1 MGLRRDPDGGRGGGH
16 PGHLRRVLRRPYG
29 GARPRR
35 NLHHRQYPQF
45 QGPHGGPK
53 RQDLH
58 GLARHGRRLGDRW
71 THCRRFGDN
80 GRHGLIS
87 GKVWKFGDN
96 INTDLMLPGPLLFA
110 TEEEQKRAVFS
121 ANRPGW
127 VDQIGKGDIIVGGLN
142 YGMGSSRP
150 AARSLRNLGIAA
162 LLAESINGLFFRNAV
177 NFGLLALEC
186 PGIHAAF
193 AEGQTAE
200 VSLADFTVHNRD
212 TGTLLK
218 AQPVPA
224 MLLDLMTQG
233 GLYPHLER
241 QGLIEPKSPSG

>member
-1 MGLRRDPDGGRGGGH
+1 
-16 PGHLRRVLRRPYG
+16 V
-29 GARPRR
+29 
-35 NLHHRQYPQF
+35 Q
-45 QGPHGGPK
+45 
-53 RQDLH
+53 
-58 GLARHGRRLGDRW
+58 
-71 THCRRFGDN
+71 
-80 GRHGLIS
+80 
-87 GKVWKFGDN
+87 V
-96 INTDLMLPGPLLFA
+96 
-110 TEEEQKRAVFS
+110 
-121 ANRPGW
+121 
-127 VDQIGKGDIIVGGLN
+127 GDIIVGGLN

-200 VSLADFTVHNRD
+200 VSLAAFAVRNRD
-212 TGTLLK
+212 PGGVLK

-224 MLLDLMTQG
+224 MLLELMTQG

-241 QGLIEPKSPSG
+241 EGLIEPKGAGGRTA

>member
-1 MGLRRDPDGGRGGGH
+1 
-16 PGHLRRVLRRPYG
+16 V
-29 GARPRR
+29 
-35 NLHHRQYPQF
+35 
-45 QGPHGGPK
+45 
-53 RQDLH
+53 
-58 GLARHGRRLGDRW
+58 
-71 THCRRFGDN
+71 
-80 GRHGLIS
+80 IS

-110 TEEEQKRAVFS
+110 TEDEQKRAVFS

-127 VDQIGKGDIIVGGLN
+127 VDQVGKGDIIVGGLN

-186 PGIHAAF
+186 PGISAAF
-193 AEGQTAE
+193 EEGQAAE
-200 VSLADFTVHNRD
+200 LSLKDFTVRNRD
-212 TGTLLK
+212 IGALLK
-218 AQPVPA
+218 VQAVPS

-241 QGLIEPKSPSG
+241 QGLIEPRAPGAKARTEVF

>member
-1 MGLRRDPDGGRGGGH
+1 M
-16 PGHLRRVLRRPYG
+16 
-29 GARPRR
+29 
-35 NLHHRQYPQF
+35 
-45 QGPHGGPK
+45 
-53 RQDLH
+53 
-58 GLARHGRRLGDRW
+58 
-71 THCRRFGDN
+71 
-80 GRHGLIS
+80 IS
-87 GKVWKFGDN
+87 GKVWKFGDD

-110 TEEEQKRAVFS
+110 TEEQQKRAVFS

-127 VDQIGKGDIIVGGLN
+127 VDQVRAGDIIVGGLN

-177 NFGLLALEC
+177 NLGLLALEC
-186 PGIHAAF
+186 PRVRSAF
-193 AEGQTAE
+193 EEGQTAK
-200 VSLADFTVHNRD
+200 VSLEDFTVRNRD

-218 AQPVPA
+218 AQRIPS

-241 QGLIEPKSPSG
+241 QGLVQPRPVVED

>member
-1 MGLRRDPDGGRGGGH
+1 
-16 PGHLRRVLRRPYG
+16 
-29 GARPRR
+29 
-35 NLHHRQYPQF
+35 
-45 QGPHGGPK
+45 
-53 RQDLH
+53 
-58 GLARHGRRLGDRW
+58 
-71 THCRRFGDN
+71 
-80 GRHGLIS
+80 LIS
-87 GKVWKFGDN
+87 GKIWKFGDD

-127 VDQIGKGDIIVGGLN
+127 ADQVQTGDIIVGGLN

-186 PGIHAAF
+186 PGIHTAF
-193 AEGQTAE
+193 EEGQTAD
-200 VSLADFTVHNRD
+200 VSLEDFTVRNRD
-212 TGTLLK
+212 TGALLT
-218 AQPVPA
+218 AQRVPS

-241 QGLIEPKSPSG
+241 QGLIEPKAAGN

>member
-1 MGLRRDPDGGRGGGH
+1 M
-16 PGHLRRVLRRPYG
+16 
-29 GARPRR
+29 
-35 NLHHRQYPQF
+35 
-45 QGPHGGPK
+45 
-53 RQDLH
+53 
-58 GLARHGRRLGDRW
+58 
-71 THCRRFGDN
+71 
-80 GRHGLIS
+80 IS
-87 GKVWKFGDN
+87 GKIWKFGDD

-127 VDQIGKGDIIVGGLN
+127 ADQVQTGDIIVGGLN

-186 PGIHAAF
+186 PGVHSAF
-193 AEGQTAE
+193 EEGQTAE
-200 VSLADFTVHNRD
+200 VSLEDFTVRNRD
-212 TGTLLK
+212 TGALLK
-218 AQPVPA
+218 AQRIPS
-224 MLLDLMTQG
+224 MLLELMTQG

-241 QGLIEPKSPSG
+241 QGLIEPRTAAVEL